1 MRGKYVIT
9 HCLCDILNLL
19 TKLIIQNYLS
29 ANVKNGSSRVVC
41 TDEQVAIYTLE
52 PFSMNGL
59 KTVIHQTTKSE
70 QLELEHL
77 L

>member
-19 TKLIIQNYLS
+19 TKLICPKLY
-29 ANVKNGSSRVVC
+29 GSSRVLC
-41 TDEQVAIYTLE
+41 TDEQVAIHTLE